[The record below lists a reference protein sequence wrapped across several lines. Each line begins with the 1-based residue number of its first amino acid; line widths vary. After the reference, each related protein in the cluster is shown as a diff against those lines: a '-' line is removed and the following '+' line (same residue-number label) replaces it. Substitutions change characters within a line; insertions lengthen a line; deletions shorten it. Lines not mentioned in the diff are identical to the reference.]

1 MDNEF
6 NSIPL
11 SEVVDPSA
19 YRALAAA
26 IELATLE
33 ENAEAFLTKVTSE
46 DLNSTGDDVLLAAQ
60 MDIPSLP
67 RARQILAQSN
77 GLYYLVMETL
87 EAHRKMGLSTLEIA
101 RLQVFSAMA
110 ARLVDRRTS
119 TESRRLTT
127 AHALADEIAAKSL
140 GWEGERIGIVGIDH
154 RGNRTLDQV
163 LYMGTAT
170 NAYASPREIIR
181 EVLRRN
187 VVTWV
192 YWHYQPY
199 REPAYDTA
207 LKHLVQELRLLGDV
221 TGARLWDALLVGEA
235 NALSIRTHEG
245 WAD

>member
-1 MDNEF
+1 MDNESR
-6 NSIPL
+6 SIPL
-11 SEVVDPSA
+11 SEVVDPAA

-33 ENAEAFLTKVTSE
+33 ETAEAFLTKVTSE
-46 DLNSTGDDVLLAAQ
+46 DLTCVADEVLLAAQ

-77 GLYYLVMETL
+77 GLYPLIIESL
-87 EAHRKMGLSTLEIA
+87 EAHRQMGLSTLEIA
-101 RLQVFSAMA
+101 RLQVFSALA
-110 ARLVDRRTS
+110 ARLIKRRTT

-127 AHALADEIAAKSL
+127 AHALADEIAAKTL
-140 GWEGERIGIVGIDH
+140 GCEGERIGVVGMDH

-170 NAYASPREIIR
+170 NAYVSPREIIR

-192 YWHYQPY
+192 YWHSQPY
-199 REPAYDTA
+199 AEPSYDTS
-207 LKHLVQELRLLGDV
+207 LKRLVQELRLLGDV
-221 TGARLWDALLVGEA
+221 TGARMWDALIVGEA
-235 NALSIRTHEG
+235 NALSVRTHEG